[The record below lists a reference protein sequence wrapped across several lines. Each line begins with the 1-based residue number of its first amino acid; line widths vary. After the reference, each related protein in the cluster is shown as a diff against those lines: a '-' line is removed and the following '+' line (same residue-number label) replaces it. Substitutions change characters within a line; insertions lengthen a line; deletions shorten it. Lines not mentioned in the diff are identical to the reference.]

1 MYVRKVKARKI
12 TFFQVGQKIRGKFV
26 LIKHVGSA
34 SSPGEIEALRLKAL
48 EELERIKLYREPS
61 FFLAPNTKAT
71 AKLTN
76 WHITGFHQ
84 IFGHIYDSI
93 GFPND
98 LLRDLVVA
106 RIVCPKSKLATI
118 RYLDQYL
125 GIKLPIDKVYRFLDT
140 CDKNELTKIAF
151 DFVSKKNNG
160 VALIF
165 YDVTTLYFES
175 NDEDSLRK
183 KGFSKDH
190 KNELPQIVIGLFVDK
205 DGYPFDFDF
214 YEGSMFEGHTFPVA
228 VKALVEKYKFKTGD
242 LVVVTDA
249 GMLSEKNINFL
260 EAENL
265 NYIVGARLKGLSEKI
280 KKPIFLHDFT
290 KISFFDTTHQIK
302 IENGDI
308 RDKRLIIDYS
318 EKRAKKDNYN
328 REKLVK
334 KLEEKINSKKPLIR
348 KSKYLILENQGTVA
362 GVDTQKVELDKR
374 HDGLKGYWTN
384 LKLEPKDQDKS
395 QNKNEPQEII
405 DQYHNLWKVE
415 KAFRMSKGDLQERP
429 VFHRKLERIR
439 GHLLICFCSLLVMK
453 EAERILAPTEIS
465 LMKAIEILGKVGQ
478 GEAIIGA
485 IKMPIESE
493 LDPKAKTILGYILG
507 H

>member
-1 MYVRKVKARKI
+1 MYIRKAKSKKTTWLQI
-12 TFFQVGQKIRGKFV
+12 GKKEKGKFV
-26 LIKHVGSA
+26 LIKHIGSA
-34 SSPGEIEALRLKAL
+34 STPAQMEILQLKAK
-48 EELERIKLYREPS
+48 EELNHLK
-61 FFLAPNTKAT
+61 FANQLALFANTNTPLK
-71 AKLTN
+71 AKLIN
-76 WHITGFHQ
+76 WYITGYHH
-84 IFGHIYDSI
+84 IFGHIYDSV
-93 GFPND
+93 GFPD
-98 LLRDLVVA
+98 GLLRDLVIA
-106 RIVCPKSKLATI
+106 RTVYPKSKASTV

-125 GIKLPIDKVYRFLDT
+125 GISFSEDKIYRFLDT
-140 CDKNELTKIAF
+140 ISKNELTKIAF
-151 DFVSKKNNG
+151 DFVFKKNKG

-165 YDVTTLYFES
+165 YDVTTLYFEA
-175 NDEDSLRK
+175 NNEDDLRK

-214 YEGSMFEGHTFPVA
+214 YEGSTFEGHTFPLA
-228 VKALVEKYKFKTGD
+228 VKTLIAKYQFND
-242 LVVVTDA
+242 LVVVADA

-290 KISFFDTTHQIK
+290 KAPFFDTTYKIK
-302 IENGDI
+302 IESGEI
-308 RDKRLIIDYS
+308 RNKRLIIDYS
-318 EKRAKKDNYN
+318 QTRAKKDNYN

-334 KLEEKINSKKPLIR
+334 KLVEKINSRKPLVK

-362 GVDTQKVELDKR
+362 GIDTKKIELDKR

-384 LKLEPKDQDKS
+384 LKLKS
-395 QNKNEPQEII
+395 KNKNKPLQII

-415 KAFRMSKGDLQERP
+415 KAFRMSKSDLQERP
-429 VFHRKLERIR
+429 IFHRKSTRIN

-453 EAERILAPTEIS
+453 EAERLLSSTNIS
-465 LMKAIEILGKVGQ
+465 LIKAIQILGKVGQ
-478 GEAIIGA
+478 GEVIFDKLKTTID
-485 IKMPIESE
+485 SE
-493 LDPKAKTILGYILG
+493 LSDEAKTIYRQILG

>member
-1 MYVRKVKARKI
+1 MYIRKVKSKKAVFLQIGKKI
-12 TFFQVGQKIRGKFV
+12 KGKFK

-34 SSPGEIEALRLKAL
+34 SAPEQFDILRLKAQ
-48 EELERIKLYREPS
+48 EELTRLELKSTCQIPLFSP
-61 FFLAPNTKAT
+61 LNTSNR
-71 AKLTN
+71 AKLSG

-84 IFGHIYDSI
+84 IFGHIYDSV
-93 GFPND
+93 GFPHG

-106 RIVCPKSKLATI
+106 RIVYPKSKLATA
-118 RYLDQYL
+118 RYFDQYL
-125 GIKLPIDKVYRFLDT
+125 GIDLSEDKIYRFLDT
-140 CDKNELTKIAF
+140 LDKNELTKTAF

-175 NDEDSLRK
+175 NDEDDLRK

-228 VKALVEKYKFKTGD
+228 IKALVEKYKFKTGD
-242 LVVVTDA
+242 LVIVADA

-260 EAENL
+260 ETEKL
-265 NYIVGARLKGLSEKI
+265 NYIVGARFKGLSEKI
-280 KKPIFLHDFT
+280 KKPIFLHDFI
-290 KISFFDTTHQIK
+290 KIPFFDTIYKIK
-302 IENGDI
+302 IETGEV

-318 EKRAKKDNYN
+318 EKRAKKDSYN
-328 REKLVK
+328 REKLIK
-334 KLEEKINSKKPLIR
+334 KLEEKIKSKKSLIR
-348 KSKYLILENQGTVA
+348 KSKYLILKSQGTIA

-384 LKLEPKDQDKS
+384 LITETKPLEV
-395 QNKNEPQEII
+395 I

-415 KAFRMSKGDLQERP
+415 KAFRMSKSDLQERP
-429 VFHRKLERIR
+429 IFHHKKTRIN

-453 EAERILAPTEIS
+453 EVERILKPTEIS
-465 LMKAIEILGKVGQ
+465 IIKTIQILGKVGE
-478 GEAIIGA
+478 GKIIFE
-485 IKMPIESE
+485 KLKLPIDSE
-493 LDPKAKTILGYILG
+493 LSDEAKIIFHQILG